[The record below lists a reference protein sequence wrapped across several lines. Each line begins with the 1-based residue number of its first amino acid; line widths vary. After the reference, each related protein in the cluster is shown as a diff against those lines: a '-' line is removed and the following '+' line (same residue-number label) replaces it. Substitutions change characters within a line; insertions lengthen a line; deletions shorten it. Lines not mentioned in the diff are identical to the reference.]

1 MYFHA
6 LSCSSDGSNISSF
19 NLNGKSEPNKPVHF
33 ISFLNPNALNTQVP
47 SFSKDFTSLLK
58 TDKVVPEY
66 DITVDQKRICIE
78 YDKIDKSVQFIAL
91 IATSGTKMSNTKNGG
106 LLIRQIWDDASY
118 RIADNVTGKEVMCF
132 KVPQHTCPCGILLTL
147 LVRKDEYNWEFW
159 PCNKIFKSKPPY
171 TTNLSDN
178 EQS

>member
-1 MYFHA
+1 
-6 LSCSSDGSNISSF
+6 
-19 NLNGKSEPNKPVHF
+19 
-33 ISFLNPNALNTQVP
+33 
-47 SFSKDFTSLLK
+47 
-58 TDKVVPEY
+58 
-66 DITVDQKRICIE
+66 
-78 YDKIDKSVQFIAL
+78 
-91 IATSGTKMSNTKNGG
+91 MSNTKNGG

-132 KVPQHTCPCGILLTL
+132 KAPQHTCPCGILLTL

-159 PCNKIFKSKPPY
+159 PCNKMFKSKPPY